1 MVYRPIAGGEKRSK
15 GRRVIF
21 WGKIQNFFRRK
32 WQIYNKITNLQEL
45 LALYYA
51 CNGWPNQIILPISN
65 SAIFSNKKTHVL
77 SQSYSWSFDASTI
90 WGILQYQSCF
100 TYKNDGEV
108 SGSKRNMSLPHKSD
122 GLVLVEDTVVCPL
135 LIQQLS
141 KTINSILLHCLSSF
155 ILHLAVFLPIFFVF
169 QVVRDYF
176 VAF

>member
-1 MVYRPIAGGEKRSK
+1 MVCRAIAGKKRSK

-21 WGKIQNFFRRK
+21 WGKIQNFFRLK
-32 WQIYNKITNLQEL
+32 WHIYNKITNLQEP

-51 CNGWPNQIILPISN
+51 CKGWPNQIILPIG
-65 SAIFSNKKTHVL
+65 FSNKKTHVL

-108 SGSKRNMSLPHKSD
+108 SGSKWNMSLPHKSD

-155 ILHLAVFLPIFFVF
+155 ILHLAFFFPNLFVF
-169 QVVRDYF
+169 QVKVVKVYF
-176 VAF
+176 VVF